1 MKKIFIVLGGL
12 FTLVTVLGFIPK
24 NFTHTELKL
33 TCNGISEI
41 ETANAEIAPSITDE
55 GLNRIHSS
63 PMKNYFYN
71 LRGNYGFNYMGTCA
85 YVGLGMLFT
94 YYDAYY
100 NDNIVPEK
108 YEVRGHLT
116 TLDEYAT
123 KTSPGSWEIQ
133 QYLADVNEENYAE
146 EMYNRYGDRSLHA
159 NLLKLGKDMGYDL
172 GLTMP
177 EVQTLLKKYLAD
189 NSNIDNERWLINYVY
204 NEKYAKKIPGENYT
218 YGESMRQSVIDL
230 VNMDIPVYIAIVT
243 TSNKA
248 HAAIAYDYDEDTNT
262 LYAHFG
268 QTNDKTHHNVFK
280 EYDYIAGY
288 ITLNPMDLHSHSN
301 NYDLGN
307 SSNKTEICSCKLPNH
322 KHYYSYN
329 SISTSSHKKYCI
341 CGYETVEQHKFSKRG
356 TGKFIK
362 YLICENCGHMKLDNG
377 EIISIQPFNAQ
388 IVKSKK
394 ELYEI

>member
-123 KTSPGSWEIQ
+123 KTSPEH
-133 QYLADVNEENYAE
+133 LPA
-146 EMYNRYGDRSLHA
+146 H
-159 NLLKLGKDMGYDL
+159 GK
-172 GLTMP
+172 
-177 EVQTLLKKYLAD
+177 
-189 NSNIDNERWLINYVY
+189 
-204 NEKYAKKIPGENYT
+204 
-218 YGESMRQSVIDL
+218 
-230 VNMDIPVYIAIVT
+230 
-243 TSNKA
+243 
-248 HAAIAYDYDEDTNT
+248 
-262 LYAHFG
+262 
-268 QTNDKTHHNVFK
+268 
-280 EYDYIAGY
+280 
-288 ITLNPMDLHSHSN
+288 
-301 NYDLGN
+301 
-307 SSNKTEICSCKLPNH
+307 
-322 KHYYSYN
+322 YN
-329 SISTSSHKKYCI
+329 SILQT
-341 CGYETVEQHKFSKRG
+341 
-356 TGKFIK
+356 
-362 YLICENCGHMKLDNG
+362 
-377 EIISIQPFNAQ
+377 
-388 IVKSKK
+388 
-394 ELYEI
+394 